1 MWKAVQQEIPGNAKD
16 YPETDVEMAS
26 DIRAC

>member
-26 DIRAC
+26 DMST